1 MISSV
6 YKLRSRWFRNEF
18 VYPLVVTI
26 AMAGFLPNLAHALSL
41 EPQLNEKVTVKGH
54 LVTLADLFNHA
65 GLNGHTA
72 LFRSP
77 DPGTTGN
84 ISVQRIISAAQ
95 KYGLNI
101 PHRPSFSIVTIS
113 RSSRVIELDVLKDVI
128 RDRVEENS
136 PVTNE
141 KSKLVIT
148 FRNKT
153 KDIHIDAALQGE
165 LALSSFDWSARSRRF
180 TARFSV
186 SGSEPI
192 VLKGTARLMVKVAV
206 AKSNIARG
214 ITLTRGDLELKLV
227 RSAGRRAGRYS
238 TIGEMIGLSSKR
250 TLQAGKPININDLE
264 APRLIL
270 KNQLVTIL
278 LEAPG
283 LIIRAEGKA
292 LANASKGE
300 AVKVLNTQ
308 SKRIIHAT
316 AKAPGLVSVSLKQ
329 SFGSGS

>member
-1 MISSV
+1 MISSI

-18 VYPLVVTI
+18 VYPFILTFAV
-26 AMAGFLPNLAHALSL
+26 AGFLPNLAHALSM
-41 EPQLNEKVTVKGH
+41 EPQLHEKVTVQGQ
-54 LVTLADLFNHA
+54 LVTLADLFDHA
-65 GLNGHTA
+65 GLNGHTP

-95 KYGLNI
+95 KHGLNM
-101 PHRPSFSIVTIS
+101 PRRPSFSMVTIS
-113 RSSRVIELDVLKDVI
+113 RSSRVIELDLLKDII
-128 RDRVEENS
+128 RDRLAENS
-136 PVTNE
+136 SATNE

-148 FRNKT
+148 IRNKT
-153 KDIHIDAALQGE
+153 KDLHLDAKLQGE
-165 LALSSFDWSARSRRF
+165 VALASLDWSSRSRRF

-186 SGSEPI
+186 SGNEQI
-192 VLKGTARLMVKVAV
+192 ILKGTAQLMVEVGV

-214 ITLTRGDLELKLV
+214 TTLSRNDLELKMV
-227 RSAGRRAGRYS
+227 RSSGRRSQRYS
-238 TIGEMIGLSSKR
+238 SIDEMIGLSPKR

-292 LANASKGE
+292 LGNASKGE

-316 AKAPGLVSVSLKQ
+316 AKAPGLVSVSLKK